1 MEKLAWLRHPRR
13 ATFTAVLLAL
23 SLVTA
28 GVAIGSSSKT
38 TYTPHRAD
46 QITNIDVLRIQIE
59 NYYGDPG
66 KTGVFGDNSYYAKE
80 ASSVA
85 AAGSRWLA
93 AYIHSFG
100 AKHHHWNS
108 KKPAIVL
115 DVDDTTLTTWNYEI
129 ASNWAYNPD
138 TNGAFVLGQKFPA
151 TPGMVAMVKK
161 AAAEGYA
168 IFFIT
173 GRPSTQADATV
184 GNLGNDGVG
193 VDAGYPVDPA
203 NLFTKPDVAAYP
215 GYLKTACAG
224 DPGGK
229 CTTIHYKAATRAYI
243 ESMGYDIVANF
254 GDQYSD
260 LTGGYADRTF
270 KMPNPNYY
278 LP

>member
-1 MEKLAWLRHPRR
+1 MRDLMWLRRSRR
-13 ATFTAVLLAL
+13 ATFIAVMLVL

-28 GVAIGSSSKT
+28 GVAIGAPSKT
-38 TYTPHRAD
+38 TYTPQKAD
-46 QITNIDVLRIQIE
+46 QITNIDVLRMQIE

-66 KTGVFGDNSYYAKE
+66 KTGVFGANSNYAKE

-85 AAGSRWLA
+85 AAGARWLKA
-93 AYIHSFG
+93 QAGKS
-100 AKHHHWNS
+100 S
-108 KKPAIVL
+108 KPAIVL

-129 ASNWAYNPD
+129 YSNWAYNPS
-138 TNGAFVLGQKFPA
+138 TNGRYVNAQLFPA
-151 TPGMVAMVKK
+151 TPGMVAMVTK

-173 GRPSTQADATV
+173 GRPTSQADATL
-184 GNLGNDGVG
+184 GNLGTDGIG
-193 VDAGYPVDPA
+193 VDAGYPDPVA
-203 NLFTKPDVAAYP
+203 LFTKPAVVDYP
-215 GYLKTACAG
+215 DYLNTACAVEIAAG
-224 DPGGK
+224 HS
-229 CTTIHYKAATRAYI
+229 CTTIHYKTATRAYI
-243 ESMGYDIVANF
+243 ESMGYEIVASF

>member
-1 MEKLAWLRHPRR
+1 MEKLARLRHSRQ
-13 ATFTAVLLAL
+13 ATFMAVLLAL

-28 GVAIGSSSKT
+28 GVAIGSSSQT

-66 KTGVFGDNSYYAKE
+66 KTGVFGANSYYAKE

-93 AYIHSFG
+93 AYMHAFG
-100 AKHHHWNS
+100 AWHHHWS
-108 KKPAIVL
+108 PKKPAIVL

-138 TNGAFVLGQKFPA
+138 TNGAFVVGQKFPA

-173 GRPSTQADATV
+173 GRPTSQYDATL
-184 GNLGNDGVG
+184 GNLGKDGVG
-193 VDAGYPVDPA
+193 VDAGYPDPVA
-203 NLFTKPDVAAYP
+203 LFTKPAVADYP
-215 GYLKTACAG
+215 DYLKAACKN
-224 DPGGK
+224 DPDGK
-229 CTTIHYKAATRAYI
+229 CTTIHYKAATRAHI

-260 LTGGYADRTF
+260 LKGGYADRTF